1 MGLYMTV
8 EGRLK
13 RFPIILGLNIPT
25 NACEGH
31 QRLTIYFTTIYLL
44 ERVESTYSW
53 GGRLAKG
60 TRIRGGP

>member
-1 MGLYMTV
+1 MGFYMRV

-13 RFPIILGLNIPT
+13 GPPLLRLNIPT

-31 QRLTIYFTTIYLL
+31 QRFIICFTTIYLL

-53 GGRLAKG
+53 VGRLAKG